1 MITSISVQGQINPEH
16 AELWRSLGD
25 VTFTSSYERIAQ
37 VLEALAPG
45 AVALLDPLYE
55 LESEEDDDDT
65 GEAPPGF
72 NLSGLGLSD
81 DRLQMLFTIECWYE
95 DEFVA
100 LLRQLLLA
108 LPLHAWRLGGGD
120 DPLAEDFWQ
129 SPPLAEAPS
138 LPPANTAKKS
148 KESKKSK
155 EGKEGKAK
163 SRAKSAPQL
172 PLSLQQQ
179 LAALCADPKWQA
191 RRATIWQ
198 TQVYSDISRYYG
210 GKALGVLEHFFM
222 TGELTEKVRDLGLL
236 TVLPYF
242 PLQTPEALCYW
253 TERFG
258 FHGVFIYEHLV
269 NLHRVPGLDVSV
281 AQGLFDWFWLK
292 QPCPPFYLPVS
303 LAGESEPRPFAIDLF
318 GHFKTVLMELRRVFD
333 DYQPVPLSFFSQAN
347 YAKAIFAL
355 LLALP
360 HDYFSL
366 ELVQKS
372 KVKSPYQEEQ
382 KYIQHWLWPLLWLVS
397 HGPVTHGVAESE
409 LKRRAPILSALAEVI
424 QNPSCSEP
432 LTQIYQRLQD
442 GRQPLLQ
449 YVRLSFGLPQ
459 ERYEQWKAWL
469 FPTANGYVAEM
480 DYVQPIEEW
489 LSTYGDVPGNGMVA
503 QVARLLQHH
512 APSLLPRWQKMV
524 AQYPVLS
531 QSTAPR
537 WVWHIDEKRMALT
550 IATTVMPEALLR
562 DLYMLFGELS
572 LPDLQGWLTPSS
584 SYDEDTWKY

>member
-1 MITSISVQGQINPEH
+1 MITSIFVQGQINPEH

-37 VLEALAPG
+37 VVEALAPG
-45 AVALLDPLYE
+45 AVVLLDPLYE

-72 NLSGLGLSD
+72 NLSELGLRD

-179 LAALCADPKWQA
+179 LAALCADPEWQA

-512 APSLLPRWQKMV
+512 APSLLPCWQKMV

-537 WVWHIDEKRMALT
+537 WVWHIDEKKMALS
-550 IATTVMPEALLR
+550 IGTTVMPEALLH
-562 DLYMLFGELS
+562 DLVMLFGELS

>member
-1 MITSISVQGQINPEH
+1 MITSIFVQGQINPEH
-16 AELWRSLGD
+16 ADLWRSLGD
-25 VTFTSSYERIAQ
+25 VTFTSSYERVVQ

-65 GEAPPGF
+65 GDAPPGF
-72 NLSGLGLSD
+72 NLSDLALSD

-95 DEFVA
+95 DEFVE

-108 LPLHAWRLGGGD
+108 LPLRGWSLGGGD

-148 KESKKSK
+148 N

-179 LAALCADPKWQA
+179 LAALCTDPDWQA
-191 RRATIWQ
+191 RRAIIWQ

-210 GKALGVLEHFFM
+210 GKALRVLEHFFM
-222 TGELTEKVRDLGLL
+222 TGELTEKVRDLALD
-236 TVLPYF
+236 TVLPFF

-258 FHGVFIYEHLV
+258 FHEVFIYEYLV
-269 NLHRVPGLDVSV
+269 NLHKVPGLDFSA

-292 QPCPPFYLPVS
+292 QPRPPFYLPVS
-303 LAGESEPRPFAIDLF
+303 LAGESEPRCFGIELF
-318 GHFKTVLMELRRVFD
+318 SHFKKVLMALCGAFD
-333 DYQPVPLSFFSQAN
+333 DYEPVPLSFFSQTN
-347 YAKAIFAL
+347 YAKAIFTL

-360 HDYFSL
+360 QDYFGL
-366 ELVQKS
+366 ELVEKT
-372 KVKSPYQEEQ
+372 KVKSPYRKEQ
-382 KYIQHWLWPLLWLVS
+382 DFIQFSIWPLLWLVS

-424 QNPSCSEP
+424 QNPSCPEP
-432 LTQIYQRLQD
+432 LSQMYQRLQD

-449 YVRLSFGLPQ
+449 YVCLSFGLPQ

-469 FPTANGYVAEM
+469 FPTTNGYMATM
-480 DYVQPIEEW
+480 DYVQPLEQW
-489 LSTYGDVPGNGMVA
+489 LSPFSEIPCVGMAA

-531 QSTAPR
+531 QSKDPS
-537 WVWHIDEKRMALT
+537 WVWHVDKKKMALS
-550 IATTVMPEALLR
+550 IGTTVMPEALLH
-562 DLYMLFGELS
+562 DLFMLFDELS

-584 SYDEDTWKY
+584 DYDEDVWRY